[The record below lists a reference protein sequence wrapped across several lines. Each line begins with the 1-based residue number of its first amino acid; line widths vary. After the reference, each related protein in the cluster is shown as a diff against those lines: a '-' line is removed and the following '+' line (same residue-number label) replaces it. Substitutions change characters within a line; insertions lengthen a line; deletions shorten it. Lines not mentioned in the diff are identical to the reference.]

1 MGDAVSEAYRL
12 IISQDPALLHAIGVT
27 LGCSLAAT
35 ALAVLLATPL
45 GIVLGRRSFRGRR
58 AMLVISHT
66 AMALPT
72 VVVGLF
78 CYALLSRRGPM
89 GNLGLLYTCGAIVIG
104 ETLLAVPIVVS
115 LFSAATRQL
124 DPRLEMAARTLG
136 ASRLGVFRIV
146 LREGSP
152 ALLTSAMA
160 AFGRVV
166 SELGI
171 ALIVGGNIEGYTQ
184 TLTGMIA
191 FQSSKGEFALAMAA
205 GIVLLVIALGVN
217 LAAHAIKLPHG
228 GPGHVR

>member
-1 MGDAVSEAYRL
+1 MGDAIAEAYRL
-12 IISQDPALLHAIGVT
+12 IISRDPALLHAVQVT
-27 LGCSLAAT
+27 LGCSVVAT
-35 ALAVLLATPL
+35 ALAVLIGTPL
-45 GIVLGRRSFRGRR
+45 GIVLGRRNFRGRR
-58 AMLVISHT
+58 VVLIISHT

-72 VVVGLF
+72 VIVGLF
-78 CYALLSRRGPM
+78 CYAMLSRRGTF
-89 GNLGLLYTCGAIVIG
+89 GSLGLLYTCSAIVIG

-124 DPRLEMAARTLG
+124 DPRLEMTARTLG
-136 ASRLGVFRIV
+136 ASRFDIFRIV

-171 ALIVGGNIEGYTQ
+171 ALMVGGNIEGYTQ

-191 FQSSKGEFALAMAA
+191 FQSSKGEFAMAMAG
-205 GIVLLVIALGVN
+205 GIVLLVIALAVN
-217 LAAHAIKLPHG
+217 IASQIMRLSRG
-228 GPGHVR
+228 GPSYVR